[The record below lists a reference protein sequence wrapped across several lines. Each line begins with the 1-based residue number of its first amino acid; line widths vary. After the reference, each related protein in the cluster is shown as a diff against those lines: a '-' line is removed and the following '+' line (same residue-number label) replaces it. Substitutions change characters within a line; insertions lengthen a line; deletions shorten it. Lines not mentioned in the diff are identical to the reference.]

1 MSFAFE
7 GTAPKL
13 PQKPL
18 PWIGAIF
25 VACLGILQQFCLI
38 GNYSYKS
45 YVDGKLSNYCLLF
58 SGPQKWFTNSSG
70 NGSKLPNRVEFY
82 NAGNQN

>member
-1 MSFAFE
+1 MSIAFE

-18 PWIGAIF
+18 AWIGAIF

-38 GNYSYKS
+38 GKYLGYFEV
-45 YVDGKLSNYCLLF
+45 VDNPKNESF
-58 SGPQKWFTNSSG
+58 SGTQKRLTNSSG
-70 NGSKLPNRVEFY
+70 HGSELSNC
-82 NAGNQN
+82 A

>member
-1 MSFAFE
+1 MIFKHRVLIYYSFCEFKVAIAFYLGFAIFFVGVLMSFAFE

-38 GNYSYKS
+38 GKYK
-45 YVDGKLSNYCLLF
+45 
-58 SGPQKWFTNSSG
+58 
-70 NGSKLPNRVEFY
+70 
-82 NAGNQN
+82 